1 MEKKRAIISVYDK
14 KNVVEFTKSLVDLGF
29 EIISTGKTADILRK
43 EGIVTINISDYTG
56 FPEML
61 EGRVKTLHPKVH
73 GGILAKRKDEKH
85 MKELKEQGISPI
97 DMVVVNLYPFK
108 NTILKENVEFEEVL
122 ENIDIGGP
130 TLLRAAAKNFEDVIV
145 ICDPEDYSDVIEEL
159 KTKGDVGFEKRF
171 ELALKVFEHTSHYDA
186 VIADYFRKTLMQK
199 GVNIEKFPKTLTL
212 TFEKV
217 EKLRY
222 GENPHQ
228 EAALY
233 KEVQVGEG
241 TVFSAEILNGK
252 ELSFNNIN
260 DIEAAIAIVREFEKP
275 CAVAIKH
282 TNPCGVALG
291 ENIFEAFTKAYE
303 ADPVSIFG
311 GIVALNR
318 KVDVET
324 AKVLN
329 SIFLEIIIA
338 PDFDEEALNI
348 LRQKKNLR
356 ILKMKIDL
364 DKREQ
369 EEGFDIK
376 RIRGGVLLQDLDF
389 KDFDINELKFVT
401 KVKPTEKEL
410 EDLIFAWKV
419 VKYVKSNAIVIAKD
433 FCTVGIGMGQ
443 VNRLWPTQQ
452 AIAWAKDRAKNAV
465 LASDAFFPFPD
476 VVEEAARAG
485 IKAIIQP
492 GGSIRDEES
501 IRACD
506 EKGLAM
512 VFTGIRHFK
521 H

>member
-14 KNVVEFTKSLVDLGF
+14 KNVVEFAKNLVEMGY
-29 EIISTGKTADILRK
+29 EIISTGKTADILSK
-43 EGIVTINISDYTG
+43 EGIITINISDYTG

-73 GGILAKRKDEKH
+73 GGILARRKNEEH
-85 MKELKEQGISPI
+85 MWQLKQQGISTI

-108 NTILKENVEFEEVL
+108 NTILKEKVDFQEVI

-145 ICDPEDYSDVIEEL
+145 ICDPEDYFNIIEEL
-159 KTKGDVGFEKRF
+159 RAKGDVGFEKRF

-186 VIADYFRKTLMQK
+186 VIADYFRKTLKQK
-199 GVNIEKFPKTLTL
+199 GVQIQKFPETLTF

-233 KEVQVGEG
+233 KEVKTKKGSL
-241 TVFSAEILNGK
+241 FSAEILNGK

-260 DIEAAIAIVREFEKP
+260 DIEAAVTIAAEFEEP

-291 ENIFEAFTKAYE
+291 ESIYDAFTRAYN

-329 SIFLEIIIA
+329 SIFLEIVIA
-338 PDFDEEALNI
+338 PDYDEEALN
-348 LRQKKNLR
+348 LLKQKKNLR
-356 ILKMKIDL
+356 ILKMEISEYKNLHED
-364 DKREQ
+364 
-369 EEGFDIK
+369 GFDIK
-376 RIRGGVLLQDLDF
+376 KIGGGILVQ
-389 KDFDINELKFVT
+389 DFDSMDFDLKELKYVT
-401 KVKPTEKEL
+401 KLKPAEREL
-410 EDLIFAWKV
+410 KDLIFAWKV
-419 VKYVKSNAIVIAKD
+419 VKHVKSNAIVIAKD
-433 FCTVGIGMGQ
+433 LCTVGIGMGQ

-452 AIAWAKDRAKNAV
+452 AISWAKEKAQNAV

-476 VVEEAARAG
+476 VVEEAAKAG

-501 IRACD
+501 IKACD
-506 EKGLAM
+506 EKGIAM